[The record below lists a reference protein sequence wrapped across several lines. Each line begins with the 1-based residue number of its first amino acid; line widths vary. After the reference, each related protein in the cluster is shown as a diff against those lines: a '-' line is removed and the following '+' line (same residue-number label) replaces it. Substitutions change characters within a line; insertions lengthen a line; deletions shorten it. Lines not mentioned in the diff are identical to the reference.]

1 MIGFRVSKP
10 GVNAQDALPKDRII
24 DAEFP
29 CLKILQS
36 GRQDFTL
43 ADGASANYTHSI
55 TTSFPILVLAYLW
68 NPTTSRYQ
76 MATPTQGGE
85 SLIISYEFDTT
96 TLYITVSN
104 ASGASSSTHYY
115 WFVFYA

>member
-10 GVNAQDALPKDRII
+10 GINAQDALPKDRII
-24 DAEFP
+24 DSELP

-36 GRQDFTL
+36 GRRDFILTN
-43 ADGASANYTHSI
+43 GATANHTHSI
-55 TTSFPILVLAYLW
+55 STSFPILVLVYLW

-76 MATPTQGGE
+76 MATPTQEGE

-96 TLYITVSN
+96 TLYLTIYN
-104 ASGASSSTHYY
+104 ASGSSTDTHYY